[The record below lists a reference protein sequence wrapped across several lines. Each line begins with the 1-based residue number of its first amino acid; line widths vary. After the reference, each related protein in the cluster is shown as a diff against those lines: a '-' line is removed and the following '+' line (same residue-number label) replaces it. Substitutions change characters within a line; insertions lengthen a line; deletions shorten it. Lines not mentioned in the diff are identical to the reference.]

1 MPVGQR
7 VKRGLVM
14 QDTGRDEPRGVALA
28 VTAYLL
34 WGVAPIYM
42 KLMAHVPAVEF
53 VAHRVLWSL
62 PVAGIVL
69 ILLRRTDDLVAA
81 LRDPKMLRM
90 AFLTSGLISVNWA
103 IFVWAISNG
112 QAIDAA
118 LGYYINPLFSV
129 ALGALVLRERLARNQ
144 LIAIGLA
151 ACGVL
156 VLVIEAGD
164 LPWVSLALTV
174 SWGFYALFK
183 RSLPIGPNQG
193 FLLEVLIL
201 CPPALAYVLW
211 LGVSGQGTFGM
222 SGLDTLLLIGLGPV
236 TAAPLMIY
244 ANAAKLVRLSTI
256 GILQYIAPSMILLTA
271 VFLFGEEIGRG
282 RMIAFPL
289 IWAGLVVY
297 TLPMLRQVRRS

>member
-1 MPVGQR
+1 
-7 VKRGLVM
+7 M
-14 QDTGRDEPRGVALA
+14 QTSGRDEPRGVALA
-28 VTAYLL
+28 VMAYLL

-69 ILLRRTDDLVAA
+69 LLLRRTDDLVAA

-112 QAIDAA
+112 RAIDAA
-118 LGYYINPLFSV
+118 LGYYINPLFII
-129 ALGALVLRERLARNQ
+129 ALGALVLREQLTRNQ
-144 LIAIGLA
+144 MIAVGLA

-156 VLVIEAGD
+156 VLVIEAGEV
-164 LPWVSLALTV
+164 PWVSLGLTV
-174 SWGFYALFK
+174 SWGVYALFK

-201 CPPALAYVLW
+201 CPVALVYVLW
-211 LGVSGQGTFGM
+211 LGVTGQGTFGVT
-222 SGLDTLLLIGLGPV
+222 GLDTLLLIGLGPV

-271 VFLFGEEIGRG
+271 VFLFGEEMGRG

-297 TLPMLRQVRRS
+297 TLPMLRQVRRA

>member
-1 MPVGQR
+1 MPVGQW
-7 VKRGLVM
+7 VKQGLVM

-201 CPPALAYVLW
+201 CLPALAYVVW
-211 LGVSGQGTFGM
+211 LGGTGQGTFGQ
-222 SGLDTLLLIGLGPV
+222 GWVDTLLLIGLGPV